1 LDALK
6 PLGIEPALLIAYL
19 VNFILLV
26 VLLRLF
32 LYRPVLNIMA
42 ERRRRIQESLEE
54 ADRVRREADM
64 QQASFRRELE
74 EARKVSQEAAARVAK
89 ELERTREAVLA
100 EARHEADQI
109 RDQARQ
115 QIEVERQQAMAEVQ
129 RHVVDLAVDVAQK
142 VIGRTVVVDE
152 QAQRQL
158 IRQFLQETGE
168 LL

>member
-1 LDALK
+1 MDALK
-6 PLGIEPALLIAYL
+6 PLGIEPALLLAYL
-19 VNFILLV
+19 INFILLV
-26 VLLRLF
+26 SLLRLF
-32 LYRPVLNIMA
+32 LYRPVLKMMA

-64 QQASFRRELE
+64 QQTKFRRELE

-89 ELERTREAVLA
+89 ELEKTREAVLA
-100 EARHEADQI
+100 EARREADQI

-115 QIEVERQQAMAEVQ
+115 QIEVERQQATAEIQ
-129 RHVVDLAVDVAQK
+129 RHVVDLAVDLAQK
-142 VIGRTVVVDE
+142 VIGRTVTVDE

-158 IRQFLQETGE
+158 IHQFLKETGE